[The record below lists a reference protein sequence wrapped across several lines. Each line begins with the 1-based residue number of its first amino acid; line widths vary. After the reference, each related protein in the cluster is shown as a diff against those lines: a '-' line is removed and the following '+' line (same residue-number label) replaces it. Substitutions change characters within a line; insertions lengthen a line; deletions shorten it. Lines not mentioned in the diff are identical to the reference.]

1 MSEVIVK
8 TTFRVT
14 RNKGKTRAQ
23 EVYEFE
29 QRICEDDHEAFT
41 TNSKRYEPAAK
52 QEEEKKKVTIWLE
65 C

>member
-29 QRICEDDHEAFT
+29 QRISEDDHEAFT
-41 TNSKRYEPAAK
+41 TNSKRYEPSANQDEGK
-52 QEEEKKKVTIWLE
+52 RQVTISLE

>member
-29 QRICEDDHEAFT
+29 QRISEDDHAFT
-41 TNSKRYEPAAK
+41 TNSKRYEPSAN
-52 QEEEKKKVTIWLE
+52 QDEEKRTVTISLE